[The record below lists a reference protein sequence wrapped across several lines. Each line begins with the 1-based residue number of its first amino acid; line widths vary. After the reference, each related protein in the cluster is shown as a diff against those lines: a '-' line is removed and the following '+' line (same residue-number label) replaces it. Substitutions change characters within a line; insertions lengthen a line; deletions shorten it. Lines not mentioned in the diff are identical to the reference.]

1 MAPRDPLLLDDQ
13 LCFALYNA
21 SRALTRA
28 YAPLL
33 EPLGLTYPQ
42 YLVML
47 VLWEQDAL
55 RVREIGARLHL
66 DSGTLTPLLRR
77 LEGAGLIR
85 RARRA
90 KDEREVEVS
99 LTTGGKRLKQRAAN
113 VPGRIM
119 CLTGLPIKELAA
131 LRDDVKKLLC
141 DLTNATDTKG
151 SKS

>member
-1 MAPRDPLLLDDQ
+1 MASDAELKLDNQ
-13 LCFALYNA
+13 VCFALYAA
-21 SRALTRA
+21 SRAMTSVYR
-28 YAPLL
+28 PVL
-33 EPLGLTYPQ
+33 EQLGLTYPQ

-77 LEGAGLIR
+77 LEGTGLIQ

>member
-1 MAPRDPLLLDDQ
+1 LASDAELKLDNQ
-13 LCFALYNA
+13 ICFALYAA
-21 SRALTRA
+21 SRAMTSVYRPVLDK
-28 YAPLL
+28 
-33 EPLGLTYPQ
+33 LGLTYPQ

-55 RVREIGARLHL
+55 RLREIGARLHL

-77 LEGAGLIR
+77 LEGAGLIY
-85 RARRA
+85 RARRV

-99 LTTGGKRLKQRAAN
+99 LTTAGKRLKQRALS
-113 VPGRIM
+113 VPKQIVCMTGR
-119 CLTGLPIKELAA
+119 PIKELAA
-131 LRDDVKKLLC
+131 LRDDLKKLLC